1 MPTSGDHAVERAR
14 AELRAVQDAA
24 VTLAFLVARFAAEAE
39 CLAALLREF
48 DGGKA

>member
-1 MPTSGDHAVERAR
+1 MPTSGEDAIERAR

-24 VTLAFLVARFAAEAE
+24 VMLAFIMARFSAEAE
-39 CLAALLREF
+39 RLSALLREL